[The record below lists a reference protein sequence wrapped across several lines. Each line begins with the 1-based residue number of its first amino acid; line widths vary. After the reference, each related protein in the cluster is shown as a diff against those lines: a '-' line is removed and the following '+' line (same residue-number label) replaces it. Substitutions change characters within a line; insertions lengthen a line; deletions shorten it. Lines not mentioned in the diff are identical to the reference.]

1 MSYADSYDDRRS
13 QQDGGPSYS
22 KGGDG
27 YDARDKDE
35 RRPPRDRSGDRSK
48 DAAPRDAEK
57 EFDGPGGMQPG
68 DTDVV
73 GVIESNWNEVTDNF
87 DDMELREELLRGIYG
102 YGFEKPSAIQ
112 QRAIIPCVKGYD
124 VIAQAQSGTGKT
136 ATFAVAI
143 LQQIDVSLKHC
154 QALVLAPTRELAQ
167 QIQKVV
173 IALGDYMD
181 AECHACIGGTNV
193 REDLMKLNMGV
204 HVVVGTPGR
213 VFDMINRDALDPRH
227 IKMFVLDEADEM
239 LSRGFKDQ
247 IYDVFRNLSDSI
259 QVILLSATMPDD
271 VLEVTKRFMR
281 DPVRILV
288 KKEELTLEGIKQFYI
303 SVERE
308 EWKLDTL
315 CDLYETLTITQA
327 VIFCNT
333 RRKVEWLTDKMHQR
347 DFTVSAIHG
356 DMEQSQR
363 DVIMREFRSG
373 SSRVLITTDLL
384 ARGIDVQQVSL
395 VINYDLPTNRESYIH
410 RIGRGG
416 RFGRKGVAINFV
428 VSEDHRALKDI
439 ETFYNTQIEEMPMN
453 VADLI

>member
-1 MSYADSYDDRRS
+1 M
-13 QQDGGPSYS
+13 
-22 KGGDG
+22 
-27 YDARDKDE
+27 
-35 RRPPRDRSGDRSK
+35 
-48 DAAPRDAEK
+48 
-57 EFDGPGGMQPG
+57 
-68 DTDVV
+68 V
-73 GVIESNWNEVTDNF
+73 DNF
-87 DDMELREELLRGIYG
+87 DDMELREELLRGIYA

-112 QRAIIPCVKGYD
+112 QRAIIPCIKGRD

-136 ATFAVAI
+136 ATFSIAI
-143 LQQIDVSLKHC
+143 LEQLKVDWTEC

-167 QIQKVV
+167 QIQKVMM
-173 IALGDYMD
+173 ALGDYMG
-181 AECHACIGGTNV
+181 AQCHACIGGTVV
-193 REDLMKLNMGV
+193 REDIHKLQSSTV

-213 VFDMINRDALDPRH
+213 VHDMINRRALDPKS

-247 IYDVFRNLSDSI
+247 IYDVFRFMPQDI
-259 QVILLSATMPDD
+259 QVVLLSATMPDE

-281 DPVRILV
+281 EPIRILV
-288 KKEELTLEGIKQFYI
+288 KKEELTLEGIRQFYI
-303 SVERE
+303 QVEKE

-333 RRKVEWLTDKMHQR
+333 RRKVDWLTEKMLSR
-347 DFTVSAIHG
+347 DFTVSAMHG
-356 DMEQSQR
+356 DMDQKER
-363 DVIMREFRSG
+363 DVIMREFRTG

-395 VINYDLPTNRESYIH
+395 VINYDLPANRENYIH

-416 RFGRKGVAINFV
+416 RFGRKGVAINFLT
-428 VSEDHRALKDI
+428 SDDARTLRDI
-439 ETFYNTQIEEMPMN
+439 EQFYNTQIEEMPMN

>member
-1 MSYADSYDDRRS
+1 MSHSGDSRNDDRDR
-13 QQDGGPSYS
+13 
-22 KGGDG
+22 
-27 YDARDKDE
+27 RDE
-35 RRPPRDRSGDRSK
+35 RDRDERDRRDDRDEWQSDRK
-48 DAAPRDAEK
+48 DDGNK
-57 EFDGPGGMQPG
+57 YDGPAGMEP
-68 DTDVV
+68 D
-73 GVIESNWNEVTDNF
+73 GVIDSNWDEVCENF
-87 DDMELREELLRGIYG
+87 DDMNLKEELLRGIYA

-112 QRAIIPCVKGYD
+112 QRAIVPCMKGMD

-136 ATFAVAI
+136 ATFSISV
-143 LQQIDVSLKHC
+143 LEKIDTRLMET
-154 QALVLAPTRELAQ
+154 QALILAPTRELAQ

-173 IALGDYMD
+173 MALGDYMG
-181 AECHACIGGTNV
+181 AQCHACIGGTSV
-193 REDLMKLNMGV
+193 REDMRKLDAGQ

-213 VFDMINRDALDPRH
+213 VFDMISRKVLRAND
-227 IKMFVLDEADEM
+227 IKQFVLDEADEM

-247 IYDVFRNLSDSI
+247 IYDVFRHLNQEI
-259 QVILLSATMPDD
+259 QVILLSATMPQE
-271 VLEVTKRFMR
+271 VLEVTSRFMR
-281 DPVRILV
+281 DPIRILV
-288 KKEELTLEGIKQFYI
+288 KKEQLTLEGIRQFYI

-327 VIFCNT
+327 VIFANT
-333 RRKVEWLTDKMHQR
+333 RRKVDWLTEKMHER
-347 DFTVSAIHG
+347 DFTVSAMHG
-356 DMEQSQR
+356 DMDQKER

-395 VINYDLPTNRESYIH
+395 VINYDLPTNRENYIH

-428 VSEDHRALKDI
+428 TDEDKRALQDI
-439 ETFYNTQIEEMPMN
+439 EKFYNTQIDEMPMN

>member
-1 MSYADSYDDRRS
+1 MSYSGESRNDEWNSDRPKEE
-13 QQDGGPSYS
+13 G
-22 KGGDG
+22 
-27 YDARDKDE
+27 
-35 RRPPRDRSGDRSK
+35 
-48 DAAPRDAEK
+48 APK
-57 EFDGPGGMQPG
+57 YDGPAGMEP
-68 DTDVV
+68 D
-73 GVIESNWNEVTDNF
+73 GVIDSNWDEVCENF
-87 DDMELREELLRGIYG
+87 DDMNLKEELLRGIYA

-112 QRAIIPCVKGYD
+112 QRAIVPCIKGLD

-136 ATFAVAI
+136 ATFSIAI
-143 LQQIDVSLKHC
+143 LEKIDTSLREC
-154 QALVLAPTRELAQ
+154 QALILAPTRELAQ

-173 IALGDYMD
+173 MSLGDYMG
-181 AECHACIGGTNV
+181 AQCHACIGGTSV
-193 REDLMKLNMGV
+193 REDMRKLDVGQ
-204 HVVVGTPGR
+204 HIVVGTPGR
-213 VFDMINRDALDPRH
+213 VFDMISRKVLRPND
-227 IKMFVLDEADEM
+227 IKQFVLDEADEM

-247 IYDVFRNLSDSI
+247 IYDVFRHLNNEI
-259 QVILLSATMPDD
+259 QVILLSATMPAE
-271 VLEVTKRFMR
+271 VLEVTTRFMR
-281 DPVRILV
+281 EPIRILV
-288 KKEELTLEGIKQFYI
+288 KKEELTLEGIRQFYI

-333 RRKVEWLTDKMHQR
+333 RRKVDWLTEKMHQR
-347 DFTVSAIHG
+347 DFTVSAMHG
-356 DMEQSQR
+356 DMDQKER

-395 VINYDLPTNRESYIH
+395 VINYDLPTNRENYIH

-428 VSEDHRALKDI
+428 TDDDRRALQDI
-439 ETFYNTQIEEMPMN
+439 EKFYNTQIDEMPMN

>member
-1 MSYADSYDDRRS
+1 MSGGSADYNSSRDR
-13 QQDGGPSYS
+13 DHGGP
-22 KGGDG
+22 DG
-27 YDARDKDE
+27 MEPD
-35 RRPPRDRSGDRSK
+35 
-48 DAAPRDAEK
+48 
-57 EFDGPGGMQPG
+57 
-68 DTDVV
+68 
-73 GVIESNWNEVTDNF
+73 GVIESNWAEITDNF
-87 DDMELREELLRGIYG
+87 DDMNLKEALLRGIYA

-112 QRAIIPCVKGYD
+112 QRAIIPCINGYD

-136 ATFAVAI
+136 ATFAISI
-143 LQQIDVSLKHC
+143 LQQLEIIESKEKEKDKESYT

-173 IALGDYMD
+173 LALGDYMG
-181 AECHACIGGTNV
+181 AACHACIGGTNV
-193 REDLMKLNMGV
+193 RKEMLKLKAEAP
-204 HVVVGTPGR
+204 HIIVGTPGR
-213 VFDMINRDALDPRH
+213 VFDMLNRQYISPKQ

-247 IYDVFRNLSDSI
+247 IYDIFQKLPTSI
-259 QVILLSATMPDD
+259 QVVLLSATMPAE
-271 VLEVTKRFMR
+271 VLEVTERFMR
-281 DPVRILV
+281 RPIRILV

-303 SVERE
+303 NVEKE

-327 VIFCNT
+327 VIFLNT
-333 RRKVEWLTDKMHQR
+333 RRKVDWLTEKMHGR
-347 DFTVSAIHG
+347 DFTVSALHG
-356 DMEQSQR
+356 DMDQKDR
-363 DVIMREFRSG
+363 DVIMKEFRSG

-395 VINYDLPTNRESYIH
+395 VINYDLPTNRENYIH

-428 VSEDHRALKDI
+428 TDEDKRILRDI
-439 ETFYNTQIEEMPMN
+439 ETFYNTAVEEMPMN